1 MSVGEDWEFGGCVRT
16 KSGWRDSD
24 KAEARGEGM
33 GEQDHAGG
41 TGTVAER
48 TETGAGD

>member
-16 KSGWRDSD
+16 KPGWGDSD

-33 GEQDHAGG
+33 GEQGGAGG